1 MKNSLLPA
9 LFMVLLLGSADI
21 IIDANWDT
29 LGGGKAWPGMT
40 SFFKV
45 TLKNTNRDETP
56 QVNIHITVEDK
67 SLHLSGPLDWQEL
80 LLNRA
85 EYTVPFHHGAEVN
98 IEKKTEPVELVYN
111 EDEVYYFGIEADEQ
125 ADPQTYKVKIAAQV
139 KNPDGTV
146 SIPTYKT
153 AQKELRIQVEE
164 TIRMTFPSIDLI
176 VAGEMKSVK
185 IRLNNQGKVLEK
197 LTGVSTTFEVV
208 TPECEG
214 KILFCDFNDR
224 QCKDSEW
231 VYKPKRKSIEGSIE
245 QDANIEYRMRVDDR
259 FYCDDEEVCGQ
270 CQVRMN
276 VTFTTDKTDL
286 LLKRSYSS
294 LITDDNMRSINLRA
308 GDKPKTSIK
317 ISGFRE
323 VKGEFYYDGRIDEV
337 VEIPIIIKNIGKVYG
352 HKCRAVWDIK
362 RLGDQAAGDL
372 FDFQSPAKAK
382 ADGSDLKS
390 DSVIIEEL
398 NPGDEKEI
406 TYKIKIKYEKA
417 EPGPW
422 PVLMD
427 VFCQDA
433 FAKDAKAQKEGDWSR
448 FYINVTFPPLPEVE
462 LMAES
467 IVTEVTEGESVSVDL
482 IASNSGEY
490 PAANC
495 TISATWSGDGT
506 VTGERSIKLSKPL
519 EKNKDYTK
527 GLEYKASIPD
537 SAKDEWN
544 TPDDDAE
551 KDPRVNR
558 QSVSA
563 TGNFRL
569 QCKDKFGKTEVSGS
583 SSLSIKIL
591 EPEDEFMK
599 RKTATEDAA
608 KMKMYF
614 LAGVVV
620 VIVVIIAVVMLQ
632 RQKKQRLRS
641 AGGGS
646 VPGAPAAAGAAA
658 GGAGAAAMQQQY
670 GSYYGNRYG
679 GGQYYG
685 QQAYQQY
692 GYPQQ

>member
-9 LFMVLLLGSADI
+9 LFMVFLLGSADI
-21 IIDANWDT
+21 IVDANWDT

-45 TLKNTNRDETP
+45 TIKNTNRDETP
-56 QVNIHITVEDK
+56 QVNLVITVEDE
-67 SLHLSGPLDWQEL
+67 SLHLSGPLAWQEL
-80 LLNRA
+80 LQNRA

-98 IEKKTEPVELVYN
+98 IKKKTEPVELVYN

-125 ADPQTYKVKIAAQV
+125 AKTQNYKVKIAAQV
-139 KNPDGTV
+139 KNPDGIV
-146 SIPTYKT
+146 AIPEYKT
-153 AQKELRIQVEE
+153 AQKELRLQVEE

-176 VAGEMKSVK
+176 VGGEMKSVK

-197 LTGVSTTFEVV
+197 LTSVSTTFEVV

-231 VYKPKRKSIEGSIE
+231 VYKPKRKSIDGSIE

-259 FYCDDEEVCGQ
+259 FYCDDEEICGQ
-270 CQVRMN
+270 CHVRMN

-294 LITDDNMRSINLRA
+294 LITDDNMRAINIRA

-317 ISGFRE
+317 ISGFSD
-323 VKGEFYYDGRIDEV
+323 VKGEFYYNGRIDEV
-337 VEIPIIIKNIGKVYG
+337 VEIPILIKNIGKVYG
-352 HKCRAVWDIK
+352 HHCRAVWDIK

-372 FDFQSPAKAK
+372 FEFQSPAKAT

-390 DSVIIEEL
+390 DAVIIEEL
-398 NPGDEKEI
+398 KPGEEKDI
-406 TYKIKIKYEKA
+406 KYKIKVLYEKA

-427 VFCQDA
+427 VFCKDA

-462 LMAES
+462 LIADS
-467 IVTEVTEGESVSVDL
+467 IVTEVSVGESVSVDL

-490 PAANC
+490 PATNC
-495 TISATWSGDGT
+495 TISVTWSGEGT
-506 VTGERSIKLSKPL
+506 VTGERSVKLSKPL
-519 EKNKDYTK
+519 LKNKDYSK
-527 GLEYKASIPD
+527 SLEFKASIPG

-544 TPDDDAE
+544 TADDDPK

-563 TGNFRL
+563 TGNFKL
-569 QCKDKFGKTEVSGS
+569 LCKDKFGKSEIRGS
-583 SSLSIKIL
+583 SSLSIKIR
-591 EPEDEFMK
+591 EPEDEFNK
-599 RKTATEDAA
+599 RKTATEEAA
-608 KMKMYF
+608 KMKMM
-614 LAGVVV
+614 LIAGVVV
-620 VIVVIIAVVMLQ
+620 VAIIIIVVVMLQ
-632 RQKKQRLRS
+632 RQKKQRLRD
-641 AGGGS
+641 AGGG
-646 VPGAPAAAGAAA
+646 GAPGAAAGAAAAA

-679 GGQYYG
+679 GNQYYG

-692 GYPQQ
+692 GYQQQ